1 MKSATQLSIK
11 VIIISHSYK
20 TKRLF
25 LTERNQFYVGGTYTS
40 FTESLTLNKNHP
52 TNFILR
58 WTKLQ

>member
-58 WTKLQ
+58 